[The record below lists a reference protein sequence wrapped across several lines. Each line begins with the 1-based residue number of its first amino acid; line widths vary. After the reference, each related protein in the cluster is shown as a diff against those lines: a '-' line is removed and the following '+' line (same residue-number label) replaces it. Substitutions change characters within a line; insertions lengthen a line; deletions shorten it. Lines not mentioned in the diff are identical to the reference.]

1 MYPEL
6 TNYQYASN
14 DPILNIDVDGLE
26 GANAVR
32 EFSYNYVKTST
43 LDWLPQSALK
53 SAPKTVAQSASKAI
67 PLLGSVVN
75 GLVKTTATLNENKVK
90 AHNQRQAFKVLAGD
104 KNEIQI
110 DRRLAE
116 RGILEVDAYME
127 GYNQVAQF
135 NETILISAVG
145 EIVFVKFIAGFFS
158 HGLKIQKSVSQVL
171 GKAYK
176 ASGEVTVPIKNLEL
190 LEKLNST
197 SKGDWVKVY
206 EAGIQNGKKIE
217 VHYFRNNTTKQVFE
231 VKKKYDYWHQK
242 SFKQL

>member
-1 MYPEL
+1 
-6 TNYQYASN
+6 
-14 DPILNIDVDGLE
+14 
-26 GANAVR
+26 
-32 EFSYNYVKTST
+32 
-43 LDWLPQSALK
+43 
-53 SAPKTVAQSASKAI
+53 
-67 PLLGSVVN
+67 VN